1 MAYRGVGGGALV
13 LIHCLVGCL
22 HSGAALCV
30 LHCGAELPV
39 RSLVRWLALG
49 GVAGGALGLHLCGVG
64 GLHLCLALPV
74 RHSGTHSLK
83 TGFLNSAGNGL
94 HYSVASFNST
104 TISTSTSYSYSKSP
118 NASCTSSK
126 QWSAPQPLPLHPS
139 QSPPSHP
146 DEQVVPAKAIFG
158 KINTLSR
165 GLVVTGRQVDR

>member
-49 GVAGGALGLHLCGVG
+49 GVAGAALGLHLGGVG

-104 TISTSTSYSYSKSP
+104 NIFTSYSYSKSP

-126 QWSAPQPLPLHPS
+126 PWSSPISTPS
-139 QSPPSHP
+139 PTTPITVPS
-146 DEQVVPAKAIFG
+146 I
-158 KINTLSR
+158 TSC
-165 GLVVTGRQVDR
+165 